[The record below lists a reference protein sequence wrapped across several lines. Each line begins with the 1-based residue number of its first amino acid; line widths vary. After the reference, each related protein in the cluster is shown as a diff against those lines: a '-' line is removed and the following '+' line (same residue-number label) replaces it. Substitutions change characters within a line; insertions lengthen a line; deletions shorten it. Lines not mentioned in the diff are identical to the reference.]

1 MQVIL
6 LAPGTPLPSR
16 TAKHRKPVVRR
27 CAVRL
32 GICPDIPTCLRIV
45 STLAALLKPGMFVGG
60 VRQDQIN
67 NDLDTAFMGAG
78 DQDAEVC
85 VRPKDR
91 INGPI
96 ICDVASEIAH
106 RRFVKRRDPDGINTE
121 CLDVIEVSIDT
132 SDIPGS
138 IAVSVKE
145 ASRIDL
151 IDNCSSPPFRLHGFA
166 LGGKRADVNGANGRW
181 GETANGRMGEWANEA
196 TRRKRTQWTLS
207 ERAGEDATLSTAS
220 TPSTLST

>member
-1 MQVIL
+1 VQVIL
-6 LAPGTPLPSR
+6 LAPGIPLPSR
-16 TAKHRKPVVRR
+16 TAKHRKPVVRQY
-27 CAVRL
+27 AVRL
-32 GICPDIPTCLRIV
+32 GIWLDIPTWLWIV
-45 STLAALLKPGMFVGG
+45 SALADILKPGMFVGG

-78 DQDAEVC
+78 DQDAEIC

-96 ICDVASEIAH
+96 ICDVVSEIAH

-121 CLDVIEVSIDT
+121 GLDVIEFSIDT
-132 SDIPGS
+132 RDIPSS

-145 ASRIDL
+145 ASRVDL

-166 LGGKRADVNGANGRW
+166 LGGKRADVNGRRGAPDRW
-181 GETANGRMGEWANEA
+181 GEKTWCA
-196 TRRKRTQWTLS
+196 
-207 ERAGEDATLSTAS
+207 EDVIALLDY
-220 TPSTLST
+220 PR

>member
-45 STLAALLKPGMFVGG
+45 STLAALLKPGMFVGRM
-60 VRQDQIN
+60 RQDQIH

-78 DQDAEVC
+78 DQDAEIC

-96 ICDVASEIAH
+96 ICDVVSEIAH

-121 CLDVIEVSIDT
+121 GLDVIEFSIDT
-132 SDIPGS
+132 RDIPSS

-145 ASRIDL
+145 TSWVVL
-151 IDNCSSPPFRLHGFA
+151 IDSSLTPPFRWHVFL
-166 LGGKRADVNGANGRW
+166 LGG
-181 GETANGRMGEWANEA
+181 
-196 TRRKRTQWTLS
+196 
-207 ERAGEDATLSTAS
+207 
-220 TPSTLST
+220 